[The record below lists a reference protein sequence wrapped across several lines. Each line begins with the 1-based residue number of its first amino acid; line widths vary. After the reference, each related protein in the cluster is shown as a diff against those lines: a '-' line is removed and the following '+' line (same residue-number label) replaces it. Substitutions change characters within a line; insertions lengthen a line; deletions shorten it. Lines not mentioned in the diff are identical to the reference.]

1 MPLRRRCVAAGL
13 GVLCCAATCSDA
25 AVTCSATRPLAPLA
39 RVKVNIT
46 SGGLSRYFWLTLPA
60 ANATSGADVPLMLVF
75 HGGASTAL
83 DFLDGGALLRLCFP
97 FGHSDSS
104 SALTDVCAGP
114 SRVSPELMP
123 PSVATHIDA
132 AGAAAGFAVA
142 APQAAQTGLALP
154 WLPRWRN
161 DTRSGDEEEPTAR
174 VAAAED
180 AAGEGVD
187 DVAFAWD
194 VAACVRDALQLPGIG
209 AIARRVY
216 VLGWSQG
223 AKLAS
228 LAACTPRRGFSAAA
242 AVIGAGLH
250 DGVAE
255 PGEQCAG
262 PVPLLMIQG
271 GLDAVVPFCDDGAF
285 YQAGWRA
292 LHRWAAAVNG
302 CDAGMWRPLCA
313 ANASSFDLLRV
324 YVPARGCSLD
334 APTALYWLPQLAHT
348 VPAGPLPGLEG
359 DFAALAVAFF
369 ASVLRGAPDATPLL
383 TRPGGKRVAPCPLGI
398 TARFLQPC
406 SGAVPWPLSALLSA

>member
-1 MPLRRRCVAAGL
+1 M
-13 GVLCCAATCSDA
+13 
-25 AVTCSATRPLAPLA
+25 
-39 RVKVNIT
+39 
-46 SGGLSRYFWLTLPA
+46 
-60 ANATSGADVPLMLVF
+60 
-75 HGGASTAL
+75 
-83 DFLDGGALLRLCFP
+83 
-97 FGHSDSS
+97 
-104 SALTDVCAGP
+104 
-114 SRVSPELMP
+114 
-123 PSVATHIDA
+123 ATHIDA

-142 APQAAQTGLALP
+142 APQAAQSGLALP

-161 DTRSGDEEEPTAR
+161 DTGGGDDAEEPTAR

-180 AAGEGVD
+180 AAGEGID

-194 VAACVRDALQLPGIG
+194 VAACVRDALQLPSLGLG
-209 AIARRVY
+209 PVARRVF
-216 VLGWSQG
+216 VLGFSQG

-228 LAACTPRRGFSAAA
+228 LAACTPRAGFSAAA

-255 PGEQCAG
+255 PGERCAG

-271 GLDAVVPFCDDGAF
+271 GMDAVVPFCDDGAF
-285 YQAGWRA
+285 YKAGARA

-302 CDAGMWRPLCA
+302 CDGSVWRPLCA

-324 YVPARGCSLD
+324 YVPARGCAPH
-334 APTALYWLPQLAHT
+334 APTALYWMPQLAHT
-348 VPAGPLPGLEG
+348 VPAGPLPGLDG

-369 ASVLRGAPDATPLL
+369 ASVLCGEPDATPLL

-406 SGAVPWPLSALLSA
+406 AGAVPWPLSALMSA